1 MGINCISVD
10 FSRSG
15 KNLVKELKYIFFLKK
30 IYKNLNPDIIHHIA
44 IKASVYGTIAAK
56 KSKVNAKIINTVSG
70 LGYTFTGNKRLFSK
84 FFLIRLFKYVF
95 SDQRTDFIFQNPDD
109 NSFYNDLK
117 FLNERNHVIIKG
129 AGVDETVFLEKKN
142 SVLKGKIRIVFLAR
156 MLKDKGVFEFIKAA
170 NMLRARYS
178 DIIEFVLVGGIDIF
192 NPSFV
197 SEDQL
202 ISLTDSTYLIWLGH
216 QENVKKR
223 KY

>member
-1 MGINCISVD
+1 
-10 FSRSG
+10 
-15 KNLVKELKYIFFLKK
+15 
-30 IYKNLNPDIIHHIA
+30 
-44 IKASVYGTIAAK
+44 
-56 KSKVNAKIINTVSG
+56 
-70 LGYTFTGNKRLFSK
+70 
-84 FFLIRLFKYVF
+84 
-95 SDQRTDFIFQNPDD
+95 
-109 NSFYNDLK
+109 
-117 FLNERNHVIIKG
+117 LNERNHVIIKG

-197 SEDQL
+197 SEVQL

-216 QENVKKR
+216 QENVKKIYESADIVCLPSYR
-223 KY
+223 EGLPKSLVEAMAVGCPIITTDAIGCRECVDNGVNGFLVPVGDYEILAQRIEELVLDKELRIKMGHKSREKMIKEMSLSKVIKMTFDFYEQ